1 MKAGKIFNEEK
12 VLYFASQEQSFHV
25 QPDEPR
31 DSDCRRIVE
40 SLVARGCMARVSADS
55 TGEFYGTTPKGEAR
69 LLELQIKWRQRH
81 GKDVTEHQQKLAE
94 LRQGAMA

>member
-31 DSDCRRIVE
+31 DSDCRRIVD
-40 SLVARGCMARVSADS
+40 SLVARGCMVRVSAGAS
-55 TGEFYGTTPKGEAR
+55 GEFYGTTPKGEAR
-69 LLELQIKWRQRH
+69 LLELQIQWRQSH
-81 GKDVTEHQQKLAE
+81 GKDVAEQQQKLAE
-94 LRQGAMA
+94 LQQGEMA

>member
-31 DSDCRRIVE
+31 DSDCRRIVD
-40 SLVARGCMARVSADS
+40 SLVSRGCLVRVSADA
-55 TGEFYGTTPKGEAR
+55 TGEFYGTTSKGEVR

-81 GKDVTEHQQKLAE
+81 GKDVAEQQAKLDE
-94 LRQGAMA
+94 LKQGEMA

>member
-25 QPDEPR
+25 QPYEPR

-40 SLVARGCMARVSADS
+40 SLVSSGCLVRVSADQA
-55 TGEFYGTTPKGEAR
+55 GEFYGTTPKGEAR

-81 GKDVTEHQQKLAE
+81 GKDVAEHQQKLNE
-94 LRQGAMA
+94 LQREAMV